1 MESIRSVSRPYY
13 RKIRK
18 VCKSQAVPG
27 HGEGVNRQV
36 DGRGKYE
43 QIRQKV
49 SYRTVLN
56 TCLSF
61 LNEDKH
67 CYDCNVI
74 KGHRRR
80 VKNLAKDTGIKYSD
94 LGTHPCPYRLA

>member
-36 DGRGKYE
+36 DGRGKLE
-43 QIRQKV
+43 QKRK
-49 SYRTVLN
+49 
-56 TCLSF
+56 
-61 LNEDKH
+61 
-67 CYDCNVI
+67 
-74 KGHRRR
+74 
-80 VKNLAKDTGIKYSD
+80 
-94 LGTHPCPYRLA
+94 

>member
-36 DGRGKYE
+36 DGRGKLE
-43 QIRQKV
+43 QTGKKV
-49 SYRTVLN
+49 SYRMVVN

-61 LNEDKH
+61 LNSRKKL
-67 CYDCNVI
+67 I
-74 KGHRRR
+74 
-80 VKNLAKDTGIKYSD
+80 
-94 LGTHPCPYRLA
+94 